1 MTDTITLTVPYDRPY
16 QGVVRLVVGGLAAR
30 LELPLEELEDV
41 QLALEALLSDDSYA
55 SGDTVTVEVE
65 VADDALGI
73 SVGPLETAALDAALA
88 AEPDPERGVGL
99 GRVIRTVM
107 GGYEVEGRDGGGWLR
122 MRKNVPAGGAGV
134 E

>member
-1 MTDTITLTVPYDRPY
+1 MTDTITLTVPFDRPY

-30 LELPLEELEDV
+30 LELPLEQLDDV

-65 VADDALGI
+65 VTDDGLGI
-73 SVGPLETAALDAALA
+73 IVGPLETAALDAALQ

-99 GRVIRTVM
+99 GRVLRTVM

-122 MRKNVPAGGAGV
+122 MHKNVPAGGAGV

>member
-30 LELPLEELEDV
+30 LELPLEELDDV

-65 VADDALGI
+65 VTADGLGI
-73 SVGPLETAALDAALA
+73 TVGPLETKALDAALE
-88 AEPDPERGVGL
+88 AEPDPAKGIGL
-99 GRVIRTVM
+99 GRVLRTVM
-107 GGYEVEGRDGGGWLR
+107 GGYEVEGRDGGGWVR
-122 MRKNVPAGGAGV
+122 MRKNVPVGGAGV